1 MPAVDVAGDP
11 AGADCGLAGRVDQ
24 RDQMEHRQAQGEL
37 QLGIP
42 GEHDVTALPS
52 LCPRVAV
59 LREQRVEALSLRLL
73 EQLAGTL
80 RVGRSQRVYGVDRDA
95 LEHAVLAT
103 LARRHGRAAR
113 SAAHEDE
120 SRRAVALLVHEVR
133 RAWPAT

>member
-1 MPAVDVAGDP
+1 MPAVDVAGHAARPD
-11 AGADCGLAGRVDQ
+11 GGLAGRVDQ

-52 LCPRVAV
+52 LSPRVAV
-59 LREQRVEALSLRLL
+59 LGEQRVEALSLRLL
-73 EQLAGTL
+73 EQIAGTL
-80 RVGRSQRVYGVDRDA
+80 GVGHSQRVKGVGSDPI
-95 LEHAVLAT
+95 EHAVLAP

-120 SRRAVALLVHEVR
+120 SRRAVALLVHEEDG
-133 RAWPAT
+133 AWPAS